1 MEIGEIEMEKEKENP
16 DWFSDLE
23 KEKVDKASE
32 IPPQIDLPTI
42 ADTPIE
48 VEITSKPFNVE
59 VKSRNETMLVC
70 NAKRTLPQPTIEKGT
85 MILPKSLRFNIAKAL
100 KQSGKDY
107 LKTDLKGLKIRIW
120 SILQD
125 GNKYYQAEIL

>member
-1 MEIGEIEMEKEKENP
+1 MKNEKENP
-16 DWFSDLE
+16 DWFADLE

-42 ADTPIE
+42 AESPIE
-48 VEITSKPFNVE
+48 VMITSKPFSVE
-59 VKSRNETMLVC
+59 VKSRSETMLVC
-70 NAKRTLPQPTIEKGT
+70 NAKRILPEPIIEKGT

-107 LKTDLKGLKIRIW
+107 EKIELKGLKIRIW

>member
-1 MEIGEIEMEKEKENP
+1 MNKTKENP

-23 KEKVDKASE
+23 KEKVEKASE
-32 IPPQIDLPTI
+32 MPPQIELPNI
-42 ADTPIE
+42 AESPIE
-48 VEITSKPFNVE
+48 VEITSQPFEVE
-59 VKSRNETMLVC
+59 VKSRNENMLVV
-70 NAKRTLPQPTIEKGT
+70 NAKRILPQPIIEKGT

-100 KQSGKDY
+100 KQSGKNY
-107 LKTDLKGLKIRIW
+107 EKIDLKGMKLRIW